1 MSTPGKLKKE
11 LGFLDV
17 FCLATGAMISSGLF
31 VLPGIAHAKV
41 GPALFIAY
49 FFAGLLALTGVF
61 SQAELVSAMPK
72 SGGAYFFV
80 TRSLGPAVGTVQGLL
95 TWFSLLLK
103 AAFALVGMAAFI
115 QLLHPALAATMA
127 TVPWAAI
134 LLAIAFLF
142 LNFLGAKKAGSAQIY
157 LVVFLLAALVLY
169 ICFGLPAMDVTH
181 LTPFM
186 PYGMQAVFIS
196 TGFIFIAY
204 GGLLKVASVAEEVKQ
219 AERVIPRAMISS
231 LVVVTV
237 FYSLVVL
244 VTTGILGAAGLDGS
258 LTPLSAGA
266 EVAMGGWGVAVMS
279 LAAIMS
285 FVTTANAGIM
295 AASRYPMA
303 LSRDKLLPEAL
314 GKLHPRTQ
322 TPVTSIIVS
331 GVVLILCLFL
341 KLDLLV
347 ELASTVLIL
356 TFMLSHLSVL
366 ILRESKLQNYQPTF
380 TSPLYPWMQIVSVI
394 IFLFILFEMS
404 REVFFVKIIVMA
416 VAFFIYWFYGRLR
429 NEQKYALL
437 HIIERLT
444 ARELVTGQLEDE
456 LKGIIRER
464 DEIIKDR
471 FDEIV
476 EAGAVLDIDG
486 RLTVDR
492 FFEIAAEELAA
503 RTDHRRDEIELAL
516 LKRERE
522 GTTAINDEVAIPHI
536 VLDGDHEFSV
546 MLARCRDG
554 IEFSEDHPDIHAVF
568 ILYGSRDERT
578 FHLRAL
584 SAIAQLVSDP
594 EFGRRWLAAKSG
606 QGLRDVILLGKRQ
619 RQRSS
624 DRTPEQKD
632 PRPEDGRSTSSNT

>member
-1 MSTPGKLKKE
+1 MTEPKKLKKE

-49 FFAGLLALTGVF
+49 ALAGLLALTGVF

-115 QLLHPALAATMA
+115 KLILPSLADTM
-127 TVPWAAI
+127 TVVPWAAI
-134 LLAIAFLF
+134 LLALVFLF

-157 LVVFLLAALVLY
+157 LVMFLLASLGLY
-169 ICFGLPAMDVTH
+169 VFFGLPSMQVSN
-181 LTPFM
+181 LTPFA
-186 PYGMQAVFIS
+186 PYGLEAIFIS

-231 LVVVTV
+231 LIVVTF

-244 VTTGILGAAGLDGS
+244 VTTGILGAEKLDGS
-258 LTPLSAGA
+258 LTPLSLGA
-266 EVAMGGWGVAVMS
+266 EYTMGGWGVVVMS
-279 LAAIMS
+279 VAAIMS
-285 FVTTANAGIM
+285 FITTANAGIM

-314 GKLHPRTQ
+314 GTLHPRTQ
-322 TPVTSIIVS
+322 TPMVSIIVS

-366 ILRESKLQNYQPTF
+366 ILRESKLQNYRPIF
-380 TSPLYPWMQIVSVI
+380 HSPLYPWMQIVSVV
-394 IFLFILFEMS
+394 IFMFILFEMS
-404 REVFFVKIIVMA
+404 RQVFFVKIIVMA
-416 VAFFIYWFYGRLR
+416 LAFFIYWFYGRLR
-429 NEQKYALL
+429 TEQKYALL

-464 DEIIKDR
+464 DEITKDR
-471 FDEIV
+471 FDQIV
-476 EAGAVLDIDG
+476 EDCPVMDLEGP
-486 RLTVDR
+486 LTAAQ
-492 FFEIAAEELAA
+492 FFEAAAQRVSSETE
-503 RTDHRRDEIELAL
+503 HRCDEIELAL
-516 LKRERE
+516 IKRERE
-522 GTTAINDEVAIPHI
+522 GSTAINDEVAIPHI
-536 VLDGDHEFSV
+536 VLEGDHEFSLV
-546 MLARCRDG
+546 LARCREG
-554 IEFSEDHPDIHAVF
+554 IEFTEDHPEVHAVF

-584 SAIAQLVSDP
+584 SAIAQIVSEPKFKDH
-594 EFGRRWLAAKSG
+594 WLAAKND
-606 QGLRDVILLGKRQ
+606 QGLRDVILLSKRKRGKAAG
-619 RQRSS
+619 
-624 DRTPEQKD
+624 KD
-632 PRPEDGRSTSSNT
+632 QNKNTEGEA

>member
-1 MSTPGKLKKE
+1 MATHKALKKE

-49 FFAGLLALTGVF
+49 GLAGLLALTGVF

-80 TRSLGPAVGTVQGLL
+80 TRSLGPAVGTIQGLL

-115 QLLHPALAATMA
+115 KLIMPSLASTM
-127 TVPWAAI
+127 TVVPWAAI
-134 LLAIAFLF
+134 LLAIIFLYI
-142 LNFLGAKKAGSAQIY
+142 NFQGAKKAGSAQIY
-157 LVVFLLAALVLY
+157 LVIFLLAALVVY
-169 ICFGLPAMDVTH
+169 IFFGLQSMDVNN
-181 LTPFM
+181 LVPFI
-186 PYGMQAVFIS
+186 PYGLDSVFVL
-196 TGFIFIAY
+196 TGFIFISY

-219 AERVIPRAMISS
+219 AERVIPHAMISS
-231 LVVVTV
+231 LVVVSA

-244 VTTGILGAAGLDGS
+244 VTSGILGAEKLDGS
-258 LTPLSAGA
+258 LTPLSLGA
-266 EVAMGGWGVAVMS
+266 EISMGGWGVVLMS

-314 GKLHPRTQ
+314 GALHPRTQ
-322 TPVTSIIVS
+322 TPVTSIILS
-331 GVVLILCLFL
+331 GIVLILCLFL

-356 TFMLSHLSVL
+356 TFILSHLSVL

-380 TSPLYPWMQIVSVI
+380 QSPLYPWMQIISTI
-394 IFLFILFEMS
+394 IFFFILFEMS
-404 REVFFVKIIVMA
+404 SQVFFVKIVVMA
-416 VAFFIYWFYGRLR
+416 AAFFIYWFYGRLR
-429 NEQKYALL
+429 TEQKYALL

-444 ARELVTGQLEDE
+444 AKELVTGQLEDE

-471 FDEIV
+471 FDHIIEDSP
-476 EAGAVLDIDG
+476 VLDISEH
-486 RLTVDR
+486 VSIDR
-492 FFEIAAEELAA
+492 FFELAA
-503 RTDHRRDEIELAL
+503 QRISTETDIDQNMIELSL
-516 LKRERE
+516 WKRERE
-522 GTTAINDEVAIPHI
+522 GTTALSDEVAIPHLI
-536 VLDGDHEFSV
+536 LEGKHKFSIL
-546 MLARCRDG
+546 LARCREG
-554 IEFSEDHPDIHAVF
+554 INFSAEHPDVHAVF
-568 ILYGSRDERT
+568 ILYGSKEDRS

-584 SAIAQLVSDP
+584 SAIAQIVSNSDFIP
-594 EFGRRWLAAKSG
+594 RWLAAKHE
-606 QGLRDVILLGKRQ
+606 QGLRDAILLGKRQ
-619 RQRSS
+619 RNKSPATEHTRKS
-624 DRTPEQKD
+624 EKD
-632 PRPEDGRSTSSNT
+632 IK